1 MDKDKKSPRKPHL
14 TPRRL
19 RVQENDELDSGELNV
34 RDYVGVGRFIRQ
46 PSYHKEA
53 RLPRPRTD

>member
-1 MDKDKKSPRKPHL
+1 MANDKKSSRKPHL

-19 RVQENDELDSGELNV
+19 RVQESDELDREELNV
-34 RDYVGVGRFIRQ
+34 RDCVGVERFIR
-46 PSYHKEA
+46 PASPHREA